1 MVQPLRQFVTKSL
14 IRTEVNLRKYLS
26 SLTISLK
33 QPLFLACLLLW
44 NRNVFSWI
52 SIKNSITYPKHS
64 QIHFITATLQK
75 ALQYHL
81 DSGIGRLGT
90 WNKTSLQ
97 FINTVTMRASI
108 VVVVSLITYYVEN
121 TLGIGKVNHNN
132 IIIPDPL
139 GRF

>member
-1 MVQPLRQFVTKSL
+1 M
-14 IRTEVNLRKYLS
+14 
-26 SLTISLK
+26 
-33 QPLFLACLLLW
+33 
-44 NRNVFSWI
+44 NVFSWI

-121 TLGIGKVNHNN
+121 TLGIGKVNQNN
-132 IIIPDPL
+132 IITPDPL
-139 GRF
+139 DRFWWNFACIIYIYTPPILIVCILFSFLWIILSRRWIHEWRFCQCLG